1 MRGSGPPAYPASTQ
15 QILELRDQ
23 GLTWTEVAEQGDM
36 TVSGTWSR
44 YWMARPPKS
53 QRLGRWQ
60 QVLTDTLDKNL
71 AIGVRAAVAII
82 SVELLPGLS

>member
-1 MRGSGPPAYPASTQ
+1 MRGSGPPAYPASNSGSSSFVTK
-15 QILELRDQ
+15 

-60 QVLTDTLDKNL
+60 QVLTYTLDKNL